1 MLVSYTPLIDALNGG
16 WYHYS
21 VMVSTLGARVLKQ
34 YVFHQ
39 IFFFDKKM
47 TSDLTER
54 QRLLLALIVR
64 DYTET
69 AQPVGSARLVEHY
82 KLDLS
87 TATIRNEMAA
97 LTEMGYLRQPHTSA
111 GRVPTEEGYRYFVTH
126 VVYQADLSEPAR
138 DTISHQFYQARQ
150 DVEQWMPLA
159 ASILAH
165 QSKAASLITAPHTER
180 SRYKHLELIST
191 QGRQVLMILVMTGGE
206 VTQQLLTLA
215 EPVAQER
222 LSAAANELN
231 KVGVGRTTEE
241 IASIPQRA
249 DSLEKDILTLVLTD
263 MNRGEQRVS
272 GEIYLDGLTNVLS
285 EPEFL
290 ESDDAR
296 RAIRL
301 FEERSLLQNLLE
313 RVMPDAG
320 VGGVQVLIGGEGK
333 WEELRQCSVVLARYG
348 IPGHATGML
357 GVFGP
362 MRMAYSRTI
371 PTVRFM
377 ADLLSSLVSE
387 SIVGEENE

>member
-1 MLVSYTPLIDALNGG
+1 MAP
-16 WYHYS
+16 
-21 VMVSTLGARVLKQ
+21 
-34 YVFHQ
+34 
-39 IFFFDKKM
+39 
-47 TSDLTER
+47 DLTER
-54 QRLLLALIVR
+54 QRLLLTLIVR

-69 AQPVGSARLVEHY
+69 AQPVGSARLVEHF

-87 TATIRNEMAA
+87 TATIRNEMVA
-97 LTEMGYLRQPHTSA
+97 LTEAGYLRQPHTSA

-126 VVYQADLSEPAR
+126 VVYQADLPDAAR
-138 DTISHQFYQARQ
+138 HTISHQFYQARQ

-165 QSKAASLITAPHTER
+165 QSRAASLVTAPHTQR
-180 SRYKHLELIST
+180 ARYKHIELIAT
-191 QGRQVLMILVMTGGE
+191 QGRQVLMVLVMAGGE
-206 VTQQLLTLA
+206 VSQQLLTLA
-215 EPVAQER
+215 EPVSQER
-222 LSAAANELN
+222 LSAAANVLN
-231 KVGVGRTTEE
+231 AVCMAKTTEE
-241 IASIPQRA
+241 IAALPGRA
-249 DSLEKDILTLVLTD
+249 DALENDILSLVLTD

-290 ESDDAR
+290 ESTDAR
-296 RAIRL
+296 RAIHL
-301 FEERSLLQNLLE
+301 FEERSLLQDLLA
-313 RVMPDAG
+313 RAMPNG

-333 WEELRQCSVVLARYG
+333 WEELKQCSVVLARYG
-348 IPGHATGML
+348 IPGQATGML

-387 SIVGEENE
+387 TISGEENEQ